1 MRSRE
6 KIFVLGKI
14 GPVEFFLLGFLL
26 GLLLVLLLVL
36 FLFLFLLFFLFCQGN
51 GRMGR
56 GSKRGSR
63 G

>member
-1 MRSRE
+1 MRSWE

-14 GPVEFFLLGFLL
+14 GPVEFFLLGLLL
-26 GLLLVLLLVL
+26 GLLFLL
-36 FLFLFLLFFLFCQGN
+36 FLFLFFFLFLFCQGN

>member
-14 GPVEFFLLGFLL
+14 GPVEFFLLGLLL
-26 GLLLVLLLVL
+26 GLFLLLLL
-36 FLFLFLLFFLFCQGN
+36 FLFCRGN

-63 G
+63 R

>member
-14 GPVEFFLLGFLL
+14 GPVEFFLLGLLL
-26 GLLLVLLLVL
+26 G
-36 FLFLFLLFFLFCQGN
+36 LFLLFFFLFLFLFCQGN

>member
-14 GPVEFFLLGFLL
+14 GPVEFFLLGLLL
-26 GLLLVLLLVL
+26 G
-36 FLFLFLLFFLFCQGN
+36 LFLFLLFFFFCQGN

-56 GSKRGSR
+56 RSKRGSR